1 MMAKVVGGRDNA
13 TTEDVVPDSVDCNP
27 RSQRVIGPE
36 EIACEFLPSV
46 RLPWIRCCINDFEK
60 SAWHSFEWSL
70 VVAAFEE
77 FLVADIA
84 WKNPRRAD
92 RDWNTGFDFTVADD
106 EQAQTTTTT
115 TVTVAQRF
123 TQAQV
128 TSARVLDFPF
138 TTESGASWDATNGP
152 DVYLVAMDAS
162 GSTVSTSPPLADVE
176 PADLPFPLVFT
187 PFTIA
192 DTSERYVLAIYDADT
207 GSADDFIGG
216 IEFDLSARVGVYPE
230 TITLDAGAGVVL
242 EVTLDWAP

>member
-1 MMAKVVGGRDNA
+1 MRVLATLLLVLASVAGCDSSEPNTPPTATISYSANPVDGVAVTFTAEANDDSAVEYYGWDFNDDGSTDDEGRTARYTFDR
-13 TTEDVVPDSVDCNP
+13 PGSYP
-27 RSQRVIGPE
+27 
-36 EIACEFLPSV
+36 V
-46 RLPWIRCCINDFEK
+46 RL
-60 SAWHSFEWSL
+60 
-70 VVAAFEE
+70 
-77 FLVADIA
+77 
-84 WKNPRRAD
+84 
-92 RDWNTGFDFTVADD
+92 TVADD